1 MGIFM
6 SNLPKIAQSLDFA
19 TKKIS
24 PQNLMCYVRATAE
37 IEVHGVVPPLTS
49 SEQPLQMIHT
59 VAARLQARSKAET
72 TYKKLKFLLQMNFN

>member
-19 TKKIS
+19 TTKKIS
-24 PQNLMCYVRATAE
+24 PQNLMCHVRATAE

-59 VAARLQARSKAET
+59 VAARLQARSKAEN
-72 TYKKLKFLLQMNFN
+72 TYK

>member
-1 MGIFM
+1 M

-19 TKKIS
+19 TKKSVHKID
-24 PQNLMCYVRATAE
+24 VRATSE

-59 VAARLQARSKAET
+59 VAAQLQARSKAEN
-72 TYKKLKFLLQMNFN
+72 TYK

>member
-1 MGIFM
+1 M

-19 TKKIS
+19 TKKKIS

-59 VAARLQARSKAET
+59 VAARLQARSKAEN
-72 TYKKLKFLLQMNFN
+72 TYK